1 MDRAGRPALDIR
13 RSRHGRLAVASYWV
27 ARPSAGPGKRLH
39 HCGAGYVYRF
49 MHFLQPTRR
58 SFLAYG
64 MYCRRAH
71 GTESAHPDTTIQQV
85 LESALY
91 GSDVVHQGACLYRD
105 RHQAKDG
112 LVVESEVKRAHERYC
127 AQSSSAPQISVCK
140 RGEATSVGARGSPTN
155 TSEVMIRF
163 GCPIDRICCA
173 KRPPPRV
180 RTDAGQCQA
189 TQSREWGHLA
199 RAHNAA
205 GRDQHRHIPLRP
217 NPQRA
222 SPPAAPSRPTTVPST
237 RVHARAGGLRTAV

>member
-1 MDRAGRPALDIR
+1 
-13 RSRHGRLAVASYWV
+13 
-27 ARPSAGPGKRLH
+27 
-39 HCGAGYVYRF
+39 

-64 MYCRRAH
+64 MYCTRAR
-71 GTESAHPDTTIQQV
+71 GTESAGSKNNQKTQQV
-85 LESALY
+85 LESVLY

-127 AQSSSAPQISVCK
+127 AQSSSAPWISVCK

>member
-1 MDRAGRPALDIR
+1 MTAMDRAGRSALDIR

-27 ARPSAGPGKRLH
+27 ARPSAVPGKWLH
-39 HCGAGYVYRF
+39 HHGAGYVYRF

-85 LESALY
+85 LESVLY

-127 AQSSSAPQISVCK
+127 AQEFRALDLGVQKGRSDFC
-140 RGEATSVGARGSPTN
+140 RGDGLTDKHQRGDDSLRLPH
-155 TSEVMIRF
+155 
-163 GCPIDRICCA
+163 
-173 KRPPPRV
+173 RPHLLRQTP
-180 RTDAGQCQA
+180 A
-189 TQSREWGHLA
+189 TQGQ
-199 RAHNAA
+199 
-205 GRDQHRHIPLRP
+205 D
-217 NPQRA
+217 
-222 SPPAAPSRPTTVPST
+222 
-237 RVHARAGGLRTAV
+237 